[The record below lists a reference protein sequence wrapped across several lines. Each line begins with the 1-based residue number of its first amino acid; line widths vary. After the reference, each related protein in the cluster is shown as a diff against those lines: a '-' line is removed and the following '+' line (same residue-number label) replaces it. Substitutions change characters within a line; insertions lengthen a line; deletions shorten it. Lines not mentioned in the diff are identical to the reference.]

1 MFIESTLDPRDWY
14 DNSDPSF
21 GDSYEQDDI
30 GNHDLPV
37 PPLDEEGELNEEEE
51 SVFDQNEEDDTFSAN
66 IDETETNLIENDAVT
81 EEQLEVRC
89 HFAIR

>member
-14 DNSDPSF
+14 DNEPGF

-37 PPLDEEGELNEEEE
+37 PPLDEEGELNEDEE
-51 SVFDQNEEDDTFSAN
+51 SVFDQNEEDDTFTAH

-89 HFAIR
+89 YSAIR